1 MRVHSSLAAQLGF
14 DRVEQNNRLRSFR
27 IEESDKKALREL
39 KPLLDKNMERIVDA
53 FYAHI
58 EQFPEAMAIV
68 RQAGSS
74 IPALKKTNPR
84 YFAELVR
91 GEFDEAYFESRLV
104 VGRIHAVIGLR
115 PEWFYAG
122 MSTYYHVI
130 VPTICRAYALRPGK
144 LGAVLA
150 AFNKAFNLDQAL
162 IMEAYIEFG
171 LVDQLRSVV
180 HAANDA
186 SEELL
191 IHSEALRNTGRESA
205 TAVNN
210 LAAFSDDLSRA
221 MEQQALQA
229 HEAIERLGKTGSS
242 GQNTTEE
249 LILSVQKGIEDIN
262 SQAGLWSEVK
272 ARMEAMDKVGK
283 TLQEAGAHV
292 SEMNDRAQEIGNIV
306 VAIESIADQTNLL
319 ALNAAIEAAR
329 AGDAGR
335 GFAVVAEEVRKL
347 AETSAAST
355 REIAELISSVREG
368 SRTASRS
375 MEHSMG
381 DMKKA
386 ADATHQAVQ
395 VLESIASHAAETA
408 SLNEGLTDA
417 VKAFSNMTTENMGL
431 LGAIT
436 EQNNQTSEEMTAF
449 TESML
454 ANVEH
459 LITGVEEM
467 DKQLGR
473 LASAVEEAK
482 EALGKASRIK
492 EPVSAPARKA
502 A

>member
-1 MRVHSSLAAQLGF
+1 
-14 DRVEQNNRLRSFR
+14 
-27 IEESDKKALREL
+27 
-39 KPLLDKNMERIVDA
+39 VDA

-58 EQFPEAMAIV
+58 EQFPDALAIV

-91 GEFDEAYFESRLV
+91 GEFDDAYFESRLV

-122 MSTYYHVI
+122 MSSYYHVI
-130 VPTICRAYALRPGK
+130 LPLISQAYALRPGK
-144 LGAVLA
+144 LAAALA
-150 AFNKAFNLDQAL
+150 AFNKALNLDQAL

-171 LVDQLRSVV
+171 LVEQLRSVV

-191 IHSEALRNTGRESA
+191 IHSESLRNTGRESA

-210 LAAFSDDLSRA
+210 LAAFSGDLSRA
-221 MEQQALQA
+221 MERQALQA
-229 HEAIERLGKTGSS
+229 HEAIDKLGRS
-242 GQNTTEE
+242 GGQGQSTTEE

-262 SQAGLWSEVK
+262 SQAGLWSVVK
-272 ARMEAMDKVGK
+272 SRMEAMDKVEK
-283 TLQEAGAHV
+283 TLQEAGTHV
-292 SEMNDRAQEIGNIV
+292 SDMNDRAQEIGNIV

-355 REIAELISSVREG
+355 REIAELIGRVREG
-368 SRTASRS
+368 SQTASRS

-386 ADATHQAVQ
+386 AEATHQAVQ
-395 VLESIASHAAETA
+395 VLESIAGHAEETA
-408 SLNEGLTDA
+408 SLNEGLTGA
-417 VKAFSNMTTENMGL
+417 VKAFSNMTQENMGL

-467 DKQLGR
+467 DKQIGR

-482 EALGKASRIK
+482 EALAKASRVK
-492 EPVSAPARKA
+492 ESAPVRKA